1 MTAMKPHRLFGSISE
16 EDTWSLRVAEGRRP
30 AIQACDF
37 CRLALRLLAPRISV
51 LADFCNAANAPLFAL
66 FKLD

>member
-16 EDTWSLRVAEGRRP
+16 EDTWSLRVVEGRRP
-30 AIQACDF
+30 AIQAGDF

-51 LADFCNAANAPLFAL
+51 LADF
-66 FKLD
+66 